1 MKTIFILLLT
11 ICCMVSFSC
20 LSTPPTYGSSAFT
33 ETSKTSRDDVR
44 TFTDKFTGGKTYE
57 YTKGLRGGFALS
69 RGGLT
74 VDYLEIYP
82 YLIINEDN
90 ICSPFIEI
98 KYVGSEGALL
108 STGADKTYK
117 KFIFLS
123 DGERLEISPI
133 VNPGKDDHTYIAD
146 KSVFT
151 DYASSYSMQLTKKQ
165 FDVLRD
171 YFSTKDKV
179 ECAAYSVDGKS
190 VTFKSYNNKWHKGV
204 FTALDDCVKTEN
216 PNIEYNEDFTQ
227 AIIK

>member
-11 ICCMVSFSC
+11 ICCMLSFSC

-117 KFIFLS
+117 KFVFLS

-133 VNPGKDDHTYIAD
+133 VNPGKEDHTYIEGR
-146 KSVFT
+146 SVFT
-151 DYASSYSMQLTKKQ
+151 DYAGSYSMQLTKKQ

-179 ECAAYSVDGKS
+179 ECAAYSLDGKF
-190 VTFKSYNNKWHKGV
+190 VAFKTYNNRHKSI

-216 PNIEYNEDFTQ
+216 PNIEYNEKFTQ
-227 AIIK
+227 AVIK